1 MRESHVQDIHRMC
14 QQFRW
19 NFRAS
24 IFCSKLRLRVFALN
38 ELVLFFKQRR
48 GEPLRVER
56 LQIVWLLPE
65 AIIRNGPQS
74 SDPSPTSNPHR
85 TTPLTLPAFMPQQT
99 NRKP

>member
-56 LQIVWLLPE
+56 LQIVWLLAE
-65 AIIRNGPQS
+65 ADEFGGQRSGEPRAGSNRRR
-74 SDPSPTSNPHR
+74 TSERILRASKAKESHW
-85 TTPLTLPAFMPQQT
+85 
-99 NRKP
+99 

>member
-56 LQIVWLLPE
+56 LQIVWLLTE
-65 AIIRNGPQS
+65 VIMRSGSQS
-74 SDPSPTSNPHR
+74 SDPSSSSNPGR
-85 TTPLTLPAFMPQQT
+85 TSERILPAFVAQES
-99 NRKP
+99 NW